1 MGALRTYVTDIGHY
15 VGHDEWVAIG
25 ENLERVLGSEISEH
39 EHGGEQSGITE
50 VVRRG
55 LNMVREADREAHNM
69 LKGEEGRREAEERRP
84 VWLRPAHDGLRLVV
98 SKEGVLEDGTYGA

>member
-1 MGALRTYVTDIGHY
+1 MTDIGHY

-25 ENLERVLGSEISEH
+25 ERLERVRSGETTEH
-39 EHGGEQSGITE
+39 EHGGQESGMTE

-55 LNMVREADREAHNM
+55 LNMVPEA
-69 LKGEEGRREAEERRP
+69 GEGKP

-98 SKEGVLEDGTYGA
+98 SKERVLEDGTYGA